1 MSAPTT
7 RVLLIDDDAEL
18 GVLLTKFC
26 AGQPIELAVCQDG
39 REGLQKALEGAF
51 DVVLL
56 DVMLPVVDGF
66 EVLRQIRL
74 RSNVPV
80 MMLTAR
86 SEHEDRMAGFKGG
99 ADDYL
104 PKPFH
109 PEELL
114 ARCLALQRRA
124 HVSSYPAATGPVEF
138 GGVTL
143 DSGQHQAFCGGE
155 SLELTVME
163 FDILDILARAAGRIV
178 TRDEIWAALHQRQPT
193 PFERALDT
201 HLSNL
206 RKKLS
211 GRSSIFI
218 RTVRGAG
225 YVLSVT
231 E

>member
-1 MSAPTT
+1 MSTPTT
-7 RVLLIDDDAEL
+7 RVLLVDDDAEL
-18 GVLLTKFC
+18 GRLLTSFF
-26 AGQPIELAVCQDG
+26 AGHSVELSVCHNG
-39 REGLQKALEGAF
+39 RDGLQQAIEGGF
-51 DVVLL
+51 DVILL
-56 DVMLPVVDGF
+56 DVMLPVLDGF

-86 SEHEDRMAGFKGG
+86 SEHEDRMTGFKGG

-124 HVSSYPAATGPVEF
+124 QVTGYPGSANHLEI
-138 GGVTL
+138 GGIIL
-143 DSGQHQAFCGGE
+143 DSGQHQAFSGGE
-155 SLELTVME
+155 NLELTVME
-163 FDILDILARAAGRIV
+163 FDILDILARSAGRIV
-178 TRDEIWAALHQRQPT
+178 TRDEIWAVIHQRQPS

-211 GRSSIFI
+211 GRSSISI
-218 RTVRGAG
+218 RTVRGSG